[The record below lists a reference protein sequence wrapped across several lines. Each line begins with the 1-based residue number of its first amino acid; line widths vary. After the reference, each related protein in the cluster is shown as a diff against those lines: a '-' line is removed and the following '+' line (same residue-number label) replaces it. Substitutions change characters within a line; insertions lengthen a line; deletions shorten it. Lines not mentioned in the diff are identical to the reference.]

1 MPELPEV
8 ETIKNALKPL
18 LEGRC
23 FKRIDKF
30 IAAIRYPL
38 GWTDKPELLDSPIT
52 CVRRRARY
60 LVIEMANL
68 NCLIFHFGMSGSVRI
83 VPEDEPR
90 LKHEHLVFLLCNGST
105 LRFNCPR
112 RFGFVQTCIL
122 DNPGAEPSILPPLGP
137 EPLSDDF
144 SGEYLK
150 KILQGRAAKL
160 KNTIMDNRIVVGVG
174 NIYVT
179 EAMFAA
185 RVRPT
190 RKASSLTRNECER
203 LVEEIKKV
211 LIRSI
216 HAGGT
221 TISDYK
227 SVDGS
232 EGKFVQQLQ
241 MYGRKGEDC
250 PTCGTSVSHEVIG
263 GRSSFYCQKCQK

>member
-8 ETIKNALKPL
+8 ETISNALRPL
-18 LEGRC
+18 ILGHC

-30 IAAIRYPL
+30 IDAIRYPL
-38 GWTDKPELLDSPIT
+38 DWTDNPDLLDSPVT

-60 LVIEMANL
+60 MVIELENL
-68 NCLIFHFGMSGSVRI
+68 NCIVFHFGMSGSIRL
-83 VPEDEPR
+83 VPESEPR
-90 LKHEHLVFLLCNGST
+90 RKHEHLVFLLCNSQT
-105 LRFNCPR
+105 LRFDCPR
-112 RFGFVQTCIL
+112 RFGFVQTCKL
-122 DNPGAEPSILPPLGP
+122 EASETEPSILPELGP

-150 KILQGRAAKL
+150 KTLKNRGAKL
-160 KNTIMDNRIVVGVG
+160 KNAIMDNKIVVGVG

-190 RKASSLTRNECER
+190 RAASSLSLNECKR

-232 EGKFVQQLQ
+232 EGKFVRELQ
-241 MYGRKGEDC
+241 MYGRKGEPC
-250 PTCGTSVSHEVIG
+250 PHCGTSVSHEVIG
-263 GRSSFYCQKCQK
+263 GRSSFFCQKCQK

>member
-18 LEGRC
+18 IEGCC

-30 IAAIRYPL
+30 IEAIRYPL
-38 GWTDKPELLDSPIT
+38 DWTDKPELLDSPIT

-60 LVIEMANL
+60 LIIEMENL
-68 NCLIFHFGMSGSVRI
+68 NCLIFHFGMSGSVRV
-83 VPEDEPR
+83 VPKDEPR
-90 LKHEHLVFLLCNGST
+90 LKHEHLVFLLCNELT
-105 LRFNCPR
+105 LRFDCPR
-112 RFGFVQTCIL
+112 RFGFVQTCKL
-122 DNPGAEPSILPPLGP
+122 PAPGAEPPVLPELGP

-150 KILQGRAAKL
+150 KMLKGRGAKL
-160 KNTIMDNRIVVGVG
+160 KNTIMDNKIVVGVG

-190 RKASSLTRNECER
+190 RIASSLTRNECVR

-211 LIRSI
+211 LTRSI

-232 EGKFVQQLQ
+232 EGKFVQQLL

-250 PTCGTSVSHEVIG
+250 PKCGTSVSHEVIG
-263 GRSSFYCQKCQK
+263 GRSSFFCHKCQK